1 MHSVVA
7 HHSTLQIIVVKGVN
21 GLTLAFVFGRA
32 CGGRFAH
39 FSSAMLFESLLT
51 YGRPHVGTAPRRR
64 TEEALDL
71 VLDGDAGNAYG
82 QEAFQHFLT
91 VERSRADRAGRNF
104 LLLLVTLR
112 GYRVPRGLMEPL
124 FSGLRQCVREIDFIG
139 WYDENRVAGAV
150 LTQGLDMPG
159 SHAPARIIERVTS
172 ILTQQ
177 LPREAAAGLRV
188 RVVQL
193 GAKTNG

>member
-1 MHSVVA
+1 MRSVVA
-7 HHSTLQIIVVKGVN
+7 HQSTLQMLVVKGVN
-21 GLTLAFVFGRA
+21 GLPLALVFGRA

-51 YGRPHVGTAPRRR
+51 SSRPHIGTAPSRR
-64 TEEALDL
+64 TEALDL
-71 VLDGDAGNAYG
+71 VLNSGAGNAYS
-82 QEAFQHFLT
+82 QEAFQHFLV
-91 VERSRADRAGRNF
+91 VERSRAHRAGRNF
-104 LLLLVTLR
+104 LLLLITLR
-112 GYRVPRGLMEPL
+112 GFRVPRGLTEPL
-124 FSGLRQCVREIDFIG
+124 FAGLRQCVREIDFIG

-159 SHAPARIIERVTS
+159 SDAPARIIERVTS

-193 GAKTNG
+193 GAKTND